1 MKVLQINKFF
11 YPRGGAET
19 YLLSLISLL
28 QKNGQ
33 PVIGF
38 SQSNKNNLKIAGEE
52 FFIDEIQLDK
62 FYLKNIFKIGR
73 IFWSFQAKKNI
84 KKLINQENADLVH
97 LHNIYHQISPS
108 ILPAIKK
115 AGLPIVMTVHDFKLI
130 NPSYTLWAVKN
141 QKSGKSFLARLL
153 MTLEYLFHKSI
164 RVYQKNVDLFIA
176 PSEFVKNKLVAA
188 GFAMNKIIVL
198 PHFVELNNDYNNI
211 EEKNYIVA
219 FGRLDESKGY
229 DILIRAWAE
238 IKSDINL
245 KIIGSGSKEK
255 ILKKLSRDLKIEN
268 KVEFI
273 PQVDKKELAAI
284 ISQSLFA
291 VFPSL
296 VHETFGLGII
306 ESYFWGKPVVAS
318 KVGAFSEI
326 INSQTGLL
334 CKPGDISELKQ
345 SLETLIGNKD
355 LRLELGQNA
364 KKYAEENFTSQEHL
378 AKITA
383 IYNSLIQEVST
394 KKIPANLEKI

>member
-130 NPSYTLWAVKN
+130 DPHSTL
-141 QKSGKSFLARLL
+141 
-153 MTLEYLFHKSI
+153 
-164 RVYQKNVDLFIA
+164 
-176 PSEFVKNKLVAA
+176 
-188 GFAMNKIIVL
+188 
-198 PHFVELNNDYNNI
+198 
-211 EEKNYIVA
+211 
-219 FGRLDESKGY
+219 
-229 DILIRAWAE
+229 
-238 IKSDINL
+238 
-245 KIIGSGSKEK
+245 
-255 ILKKLSRDLKIEN
+255 
-268 KVEFI
+268 
-273 PQVDKKELAAI
+273 
-284 ISQSLFA
+284 
-291 VFPSL
+291 
-296 VHETFGLGII
+296 
-306 ESYFWGKPVVAS
+306 
-318 KVGAFSEI
+318 
-326 INSQTGLL
+326 
-334 CKPGDISELKQ
+334 
-345 SLETLIGNKD
+345 
-355 LRLELGQNA
+355 
-364 KKYAEENFTSQEHL
+364 
-378 AKITA
+378 
-383 IYNSLIQEVST
+383 
-394 KKIPANLEKI
+394 